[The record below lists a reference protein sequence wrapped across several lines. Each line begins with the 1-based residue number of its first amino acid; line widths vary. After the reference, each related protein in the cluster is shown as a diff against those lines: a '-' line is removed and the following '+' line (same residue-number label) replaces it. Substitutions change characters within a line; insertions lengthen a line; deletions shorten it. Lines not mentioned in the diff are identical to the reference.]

1 MRIFA
6 IFFCGGVW
14 LLQQQPELP
23 DTRLLGVGLA
33 LCALLVVAT
42 LRRRAEVSDDGVV
55 GRLRARVPLALL
67 ALAVGLMWAG
77 WRAHERLHDALPM
90 SLEGVDV
97 EVVGRVA
104 ELPQALEAGVRFVF
118 AVEPGGAAVPG
129 RLQLSWYAPRGGDG
143 TPPAVNAGERWR
155 LMVRLKRPHGF
166 VNPHGFDYEAW
177 LLERGVRATGYV
189 RGDAALLD
197 ATPGTLAQSLHRLRS
212 AVRDRFLGSLG
223 ERPYAGILVALAVG
237 DQRAIPAAQWIV
249 FRRTGVAH
257 LVAISG
263 LHVSLVGLVAGGLAA
278 WAWRRTPALA
288 LRLPV
293 RKAAALAA
301 LGAAA
306 AYAALAGFGI
316 PVQRALIM
324 LAVVVGALW
333 LGRESSAGRV
343 LALALVAVLVIDPWA
358 VLSAGFWLSFG
369 AVGVIAFVLGG
380 RVAPVRGWRVAVRIQ
395 LAITLATMPA
405 LLALFQA
412 FSLVSPLANAIAIP
426 LVSFGIAP
434 LVLLG
439 VALPYDG
446 LLLLAHAGA
455 SAMMRWLDWLSGLAP
470 ALWQQAVPPPW
481 LTLAGCVAAAL
492 LLLPRGTPGKLA
504 AAVMLGAML
513 LWQPSRPPPGAFRAT
528 VLDVGQGLA
537 VHVQTAAHDL
547 LYDAGPPYGTATD
560 AGARVVL
567 PHLGANGVKHLHS
580 LVLSHDDSDHVGGAG
595 SVIAGMPVE
604 RIFAGE
610 PDGARPWAA
619 SSPTGGLP
627 AHEPCE
633 AGQRWEHDGVVFEI
647 LHPVP
652 VPGPEPATL
661 SGRRSNDHSC
671 VLRVVAD
678 GGSLLLTGDVE
689 ATAEAAMLARLGRI
703 GLASSV
709 IVSAHH
715 GSRSSSSPTFV
726 DAVLP
731 EAVIH
736 SAGYRN
742 PFGHPHAD
750 VWARWSEA
758 GARNWRTDS
767 QGAIRVEI
775 GTEGVDIVAQRTLR
789 PRYWHGR

>member
-14 LLQQQPELP
+14 LLQQQAELP
-23 DTRLLGVGLA
+23 DARLPGIGLA
-33 LCALLVVAT
+33 VCALLLAVA
-42 LRRRAEVSDDGVV
+42 AIF
-55 GRLRARVPLALL
+55 GRTAAHGRARLGPGARVAAALL
-67 ALAVGLMWAG
+67 AFAVGLLWAAA
-77 WRAHERLHDALPM
+77 RAHERLDDALPM
-90 SLEGVDV
+90 VLEGVDV
-97 EVVGRVA
+97 QVVGRVA
-104 ELPQALEAGVRFVF
+104 ELPQPFEAGVRFSF
-118 AVEPGGAAVPG
+118 EVEPGVEAVPA
-129 RLQLSWYAPRGGDG
+129 RVQLSWYAPRGGG
-143 TPPAVNAGERWR
+143 GVPPAVSAGERWR
-155 LMVRLKRPHGF
+155 LTVRLKRPHGL

-189 RGDAALLD
+189 SGDAVLLD
-197 ATPGTLAQSLHRLRS
+197 AAPATWAQSLHRLRGR
-212 AVRDRFLGSLG
+212 VRDRFLAALG
-223 ERPYAGILVALAVG
+223 DRPYAGILVALAVG
-237 DQRAIPAAQWIV
+237 DQRAIPAAQWTV

-263 LHVSLVGLVAGGLAA
+263 LHVSLVGLVAGALAA

-293 RKAAALAA
+293 RKAAAAAA

-306 AYAALAGFGI
+306 AYAALAGLGI

-333 LGRESSAGRV
+333 LGRESSPGRV
-343 LALALVAVLVIDPWA
+343 LAPALIAVLVVDPWA

-395 LAITLATMPA
+395 LAITVATMPA

-426 LVSFGIAP
+426 LVSFAIAP
-434 LVLLG
+434 LVLLA
-439 VALPYDG
+439 VVLPFDA
-446 LLLLAHAGA
+446 LLLLAHAVAG
-455 SAMMRWLDWLSGLAP
+455 AMMRWLEWLSGLAP
-470 ALWQQAVPPPW
+470 ALWQQAAPPPW
-481 LTLAGCVAAAL
+481 LTLPACVAAAV
-492 LLLPRGTPGKLA
+492 LLLPRGTPGKPA
-504 AAVMLGAML
+504 AAVVLAAML
-513 LWQPSRPPPGAFRAT
+513 LWQPPRPPPGAFRAT

-547 LYDAGPPYGTATD
+547 LYDAGPPYGTAAD
-560 AGARVVL
+560 AGSRVVL
-567 PHLGANGVKHLHS
+567 PYLAATGVKRVHT

-595 SVIAGMPVE
+595 SVIAGLPVE
-604 RIFAGE
+604 RILAGAPDEGRESAVPARPRDLRGHAPCQAGE
-610 PDGARPWAA
+610 
-619 SSPTGGLP
+619 
-627 AHEPCE
+627 
-633 AGQRWEHDGVVFEI
+633 RWRHDGVMFEI
-647 LHPVP
+647 LHPP
-652 VPGPEPATL
+652 PGPELAAA
-661 SGRRSNDHSC
+661 SRRRGNDQSC
-671 VLRVVAD
+671 VLRVSGR
-678 GGSLLLTGDVE
+678 GGSLLLAGDVE
-689 ATAEAAMLARLGRI
+689 AAAEAAMLSRLGRDA
-703 GLASSV
+703 LASSV

-715 GSRSSSSPTFV
+715 GSRSSSSPAFV

-736 SAGYRN
+736 SSGYRN
-742 PFGHPHAD
+742 PFGHPHAG

-767 QGAIRVEI
+767 QGAIRVEVAA
-775 GTEGVDIVAQRTLR
+775 TGVEIASQRALR